1 MRQENNLILNCTY
14 TILAWTK
21 YQFAE
26 KWIMLH
32 NMYITWKQQILLK
45 KVVWIKNVIFADVCK
60 YCEADAFSF
69 KAIQFFEISN
79 ESNENQVHIKI
90 NIIFEDPEATFY
102 YLFPN
107 FEGSG
112 QCKQTYSVQHKKQ
125 KVYFM
130 KVSILC
136 SIYTHISSESK
147 VGDPL
152 KVVCSLL
159 IYCPKRLLHTATS
172 QEIN

>member
-1 MRQENNLILNCTY
+1 MEGKSIMYHAQQQKAVLQGPDSATTASRTNTHHEKPQPSER
-14 TILAWTK
+14 
-21 YQFAE
+21 AE
-26 KWIMLH
+26 
-32 NMYITWKQQILLK
+32 
-45 KVVWIKNVIFADVCK
+45 
-60 YCEADAFSF
+60 
-69 KAIQFFEISN
+69 N

-112 QCKQTYSVQHKKQ
+112 QCKQTYSVQHKK

-130 KVSILC
+130 KVSIVC
-136 SIYTHISSESK
+136 SIHTHISLESK